1 MPVLTYR
8 FAMVSLGAEEILFER
23 RGAAGIVTLNR
34 PQALNALSLA
44 MVLALREKLAQWA
57 ADAAVTRVV
66 IQAAG
71 GRAFC
76 AGGDIRALYDLHK
89 AGRTDEAIDFWRK
102 EYPLNAAIKH
112 YPKPYVA
119 LVDGLCMGGGVGVS
133 MHGSHRVAGDRFS
146 FAMPEVGIGFFPD
159 VGATYL
165 LPRLPGKS
173 GTYLALTGNRIGA
186 ADAVALKVATHR
198 VASARFPELLDA
210 LCKGD
215 DVAKTLGAFATDA
228 GPATLAP
235 RRAVIDRTFAGATIE
250 AILAALDKEGA
261 GSGDDATFAR
271 EQAALIRTKCP
282 LSLKIALQ
290 QMRRGPGLDFDEAM
304 ATEFRI
310 VSRVARGHD
319 FFEGIRAAV
328 LDKDNAP
335 RWNPPSLAEVSE
347 AAVAAHFAPLA
358 EELPL

>member
-1 MPVLTYR
+1 MTKS
-8 FAMVSLGAEEILFER
+8 VSNAPEILFEQ

-34 PQALNALSLA
+34 PHALNALSLA
-44 MVLALREKLAQWA
+44 MVLALRDKLGEWA
-57 ADAAVTRVV
+57 ADAKVASVV

-76 AGGDIRALYDLHK
+76 AGGDIRAIYDLHK
-89 AGRTDEAIDFWRK
+89 AGRTDAVIDFWRK

-133 MHGSHRVAGDRFS
+133 LHGALRVAGDRFS

-165 LPRLPGKS
+165 LPRLPGKT

-186 ADAVALKVATHR
+186 ADAVALGVATHR

-210 LCKGD
+210 LCNND
-215 DVAKTLGAFATDA
+215 DIGKALANFAADP
-228 GPATLAP
+228 GPAAFAP
-235 RRAVIDRTFAGATIE
+235 RRALIDRAFSGATVE
-250 AILAALDKEGA
+250 AILVALDREGT
-261 GSGDDATFAR
+261 GSSEDAAFAR
-271 EQAALIRTKCP
+271 EQVAVIRSKCP

-290 QMRRGPGLDFDEAM
+290 QMRRGPGLDFKEAM
-304 ATEFRI
+304 RTEFRI
-310 VSRVARGHD
+310 VSRVARGYN
-319 FFEGIRAAV
+319 FYEGIRAAV

-335 RWNPPSLAEVSE
+335 RWNPPNLAGVSE
-347 AAVAAHFAPLA
+347 EMVAAHFAPLA

>member
-1 MPVLTYR
+1 
-8 FAMVSLGAEEILFER
+8 MVIGAEEILFQR

-44 MVLALREKLAQWA
+44 MVLALREKLAEWA
-57 ADAAVTRVV
+57 KDTNVTRVV

-76 AGGDIRALYDLHK
+76 AGGDIRALYDLHQ
-89 AGRTDEAIDFWRK
+89 AGRTDEVIDFWRK

-133 MHGSHRVAGDRFS
+133 LHGVLRVAGDRFS

-165 LPRLPGKS
+165 LPRLPGKT

-186 ADAVALKVATHR
+186 ADAVALGVATHR
-198 VASARFPELLDA
+198 VASVRFPELLDA
-210 LCKGD
+210 FCNND
-215 DVAKTLGAFATDA
+215 DIGKTLADFAADP
-228 GPATLAP
+228 GPAPLAP
-235 RRAVIDRTFAGATIE
+235 RRALIDRTFAGANVE
-250 AILAALDKEGA
+250 AILAALEWEAA
-261 GSGDDATFAR
+261 GTGEDSAFAR

-282 LSLKIALQ
+282 MSLKIALE
-290 QMRRGPGLDFDEAM
+290 QMRRGPGLDFKEAM
-304 ATEFRI
+304 RTEFRI
-310 VSRVARGHD
+310 VSRVAREPN
-319 FFEGIRAAV
+319 FYEGIRAAV

-335 RWNPPSLAEVSE
+335 RWNPASLAEVSE
-347 AAVAAHFAPLA
+347 EMVAAHFAPLA

>member
-1 MPVLTYR
+1 MS
-8 FAMVSLGAEEILFER
+8 AQSEILFER

-34 PQALNALSLA
+34 PPALNALSFA
-44 MVLALREKLAQWA
+44 MVLALRDRLAQWA
-57 ADAAVTRVV
+57 ADTNVSRVV

-76 AGGDIRALYDLHK
+76 AGGDIRAIFDLHK
-89 AGRTDEAIDFWRK
+89 AGRTEEVIDFWRK

-119 LVDGLCMGGGVGVS
+119 LVDGLVMGGGVGIS

-165 LPRLPGKS
+165 LPRLPGKT

-186 ADAVALKVATHR
+186 ADAVALGVATHR
-198 VASARFPELLDA
+198 VASARFPELLEA
-210 LCKGD
+210 LCQSGD
-215 DVAKTLGAFATDA
+215 IGTTLDAFVGEPD
-228 GPATLAP
+228 PVPLAL
-235 RRAVIDRTFAGATIE
+235 RRALIDRAFAGATVE
-250 AILAALDKEGA
+250 AILAVLDKEGA
-261 GSGDDATFAR
+261 GSGEDAAFAR
-271 EQAALIRTKCP
+271 DQAAVIRTKCP
-282 LSLKIALQ
+282 LSLKLALE
-290 QMRRGPGLDFDEAM
+290 QMKRGPGLDFNEAM
-304 ATEFRI
+304 RTEFRI
-310 VSRVARGHD
+310 VSRVAHGTN
-319 FFEGIRAAV
+319 FYEGIRAAV

-347 AAVAAHFAPLA
+347 AMVAAHFAPLA

>member
-1 MPVLTYR
+1 
-8 FAMVSLGAEEILFER
+8 MVSLGAKEILFER

-34 PQALNALSLA
+34 PQALNALSLG
-44 MVLALREKLAQWA
+44 MVLALREKLAEWA
-57 ADAAVTRVV
+57 TDAKVACVV

-76 AGGDIRALYDLHK
+76 AGGDIRALFDLHK
-89 AGRTDEAIDFWRK
+89 AGRTEEAIDFWRK

-112 YPKPYVA
+112 YPKLYVA

-133 MHGSHRVAGDRFS
+133 MHGVLRVAGDRFS

-165 LPRLPGKS
+165 LPRLPGNT

-186 ADAVALKVATHR
+186 EDAVALGVATHR
-198 VASARFPELLDA
+198 VASVRFPELLDS
-210 LCKGD
+210 LCKND
-215 DVAKTLGAFATDA
+215 DIGKTLANFAADP
-228 GPATLAP
+228 GPAALAP
-235 RRAVIDRTFAGATIE
+235 RRAVIDRTFAGATVE
-250 AILAALDKEGA
+250 AILVALEREGA
-261 GSGDDATFAR
+261 GTSDDAAFAR

-282 LSLKIALQ
+282 MSLKIALE
-290 QMRRGPGLDFDEAM
+290 QMRRGPGLDFKEAM
-304 ATEFRI
+304 RTEFRI
-310 VSRVARGHD
+310 VSRVAHGHD